1 MSKQNIICTEGHSL
15 CSICMRAEFL
25 ENDEPC
31 EFDSQKTNEGCPGFI
46 CNEQCRLCPSDC
58 EFLGKGVIWKC

>member
-1 MSKQNIICTEGHSL
+1 MSKQDFTCAEGNNL
-15 CSICMRAEFL
+15 CSICMRSEFL

-58 EFLGKGVIWKC
+58 EFLGRGVI